1 MLNKIRLIILSAI
14 MITVVLASPVVTV
27 RADGNLLRGFDV
39 PALTPFGQNVLPS
52 LYWPIGVAVD
62 GHNLWYSEPCS
73 CTSDI
78 FLTSTT
84 GTLLNTLHEVNQA
97 GGLAWD
103 RNHLWVGSFLNNPLT
118 CTTGSTQCAFL
129 TEVDVST
136 ANPIKA
142 VDLSNIFSAGQ
153 ESGLISRLR
162 RHRGSR
168 A

>member
-39 PALTPFGQNVLPS
+39 PALTPLGQNVLPS
-52 LYWPIGVAVD
+52 LYWPIGVAFE

-84 GTLLNTLHEVNQA
+84 GRLLNTLHEVNQP
-97 GGLAWD
+97 GGPASD
-103 RNHLWVGSFLNNPLT
+103 RTHLWGGSFLRHPFT
-118 CTTGSTQCAFL
+118 GTTGRTQCAVL
-129 TEVDVST
+129 TDVDGST
-136 ANPIKA
+136 GRP
-142 VDLSNIFSAGQ
+142 
-153 ESGLISRLR
+153 
-162 RHRGSR
+162 
-168 A
+168 